1 MDQSFGCKE
10 APKLPSL
17 WVLKM
22 ISNTGMNG
30 PNSLAITV
38 LVVIVADLMHHMQ
51 QPEEKSR
58 IKATLPQVDLTPA
71 TAILKQG
78 LLLLS

>member
-1 MDQSFGCKE
+1 
-10 APKLPSL
+10 
-17 WVLKM
+17 
-22 ISNTGMNG
+22 MNG

-38 LVVIVADLMHHMQ
+38 LVAIVADLMHHLQ

-78 LLLLS
+78 LLLLSRDTSSLLVIGAFTEGWEDIGW